1 MEKRRVRADRGRL
14 WTKVQSQP
22 GPGQGLRGQGGMEGG
37 SMARVHVC
45 IHSGVQACN
54 GSHANVPL
62 EPWKKRGDKHSV
74 SAAPLTFL
82 REDSMLAAS
91 ISFSLRLS

>member
-1 MEKRRVRADRGRL
+1 MDKSPEPAR
-14 WTKVQSQP
+14 P
-22 GPGQGLRGQGGMEGG
+22 GPRP
-37 SMARVHVC
+37 ARARRDGRRKHGPC
-45 IHSGVQACN
+45 ACLYIHSGVQACN
-54 GSHANVPL
+54 GSYANVPL

>member
-37 SMARVHVC
+37 SMAHVHVC
-45 IHSGVQACN
+45 IYI
-54 GSHANVPL
+54 L
-62 EPWKKRGDKHSV
+62 EYRRATEVTP
-74 SAAPLTFL
+74 T
-82 REDSMLAAS
+82 
-91 ISFSLRLS
+91 SL